1 MLTCPIVR
9 ATAGDFIGETS
20 LMAPFFYLL
29 GDLVKTRLIA
39 TTIVAG
45 ALVLGAQTSAF
56 AADYTGV
63 VSTNAA
69 APGGLITY
77 SSTDTDQ
84 PAGTVGTASL
94 TGNLAAEEGA
104 IIPASTLTTSVT
116 TGANGDLNF
125 QIKLP
130 TSAPAGSTYTLDVAV
145 GTFNDAVSL
154 EVAAVPADTAAG
166 AATGTGSSSGSLP
179 STGVDATPYV
189 WFGGGLL
196 VLGAGLVS
204 VLAYVRR
211 SKNA

>member
-1 MLTCPIVR
+1 M
-9 ATAGDFIGETS
+9 
-20 LMAPFFYLL
+20 

-45 ALVLGAQTSAF
+45 ALVLGAQTSAL

-84 PAGTVGTASL
+84 APGTVGTASL

-166 AATGTGSSSGSLP
+166 SSASGSGSLP

>member
-1 MLTCPIVR
+1 M
-9 ATAGDFIGETS
+9 
-20 LMAPFFYLL
+20 
-29 GDLVKTRLIA
+29 
-39 TTIVAG
+39 
-45 ALVLGAQTSAF
+45 LGAQTSAF

-63 VSTNAA
+63 VSTNAT
-69 APGGLITY
+69 APGGVVTY

-116 TGANGDLNF
+116 TGANGDLSF

-166 AATGTGSSSGSLP
+166 SSASGALP

>member
-1 MLTCPIVR
+1 M
-9 ATAGDFIGETS
+9 
-20 LMAPFFYLL
+20 
-29 GDLVKTRLIA
+29 KTRLIA

-56 AADYTGV
+56 AADYTGAV
-63 VSTNAA
+63 NSTTA
-69 APGGLITY
+69 APGGLVTY
-77 SSTDTDQ
+77 SATDTDQ
-84 PAGTVGTASL
+84 APGTTGTASL

-104 IIPASTLTTSVT
+104 IITASTLTESVT
-116 TGANGDLNF
+116 TDANGDLSF

-130 TSAPAGSTYTLDVAV
+130 TSAPAGSTYTLDVNV
-145 GTFNDAVSL
+145 GTFTDAVEL
-154 EVAAVPADTAAG
+154 AVAAVPADTAAG
-166 AATGTGSSSGSLP
+166 AASGALP

>member
-1 MLTCPIVR
+1 MNLTLMIPY
-9 ATAGDFIGETS
+9 FI
-20 LMAPFFYLL
+20 YQ

-56 AADYTGV
+56 AADYTGE
-63 VSTNAA
+63 VSTNTV

-77 SSTDTDQ
+77 TSTDTDQ
-84 PAGTVGTASL
+84 APGTTGTASL
-94 TGNLAAEEGA
+94 TGTLAAEEGA
-104 IIPASTLTTSVT
+104 IIQASTLTTAVT
-116 TGANGDLNF
+116 TDANGDLSF
-125 QIKLP
+125 QVKLP
-130 TSAPAGSTYTLDVAV
+130 TSAPAGSVYSLDVAV
-145 GTFNDAVSL
+145 GTFNDSVSL
-154 EVAAVPADTAAG
+154 ELAAVPVDTAGAG
-166 AATGTGSSSGSLP
+166 SATGSGSLP